1 MQMDSESS
9 LLAGMGQMAVLRNF
23 YAAHQRLC
31 IFGDG
36 PAFEHF
42 MVVVREIELHFVPI
56 CLLDSQTGHVK
67 ELTSPDGRYVVIEDL
82 SNVDADFDVVL
93 ADGWRHVSFS
103 QLIADAV
110 DVAVTSGALLLLDWE
125 QWVQDE
131 GRAWYCSRTFWRE
144 GE

>member
-1 MQMDSESS
+1 MQIDSESS

-67 ELTSPDGRYVVIEDL
+67 ELIHL
-82 SNVDADFDVVL
+82 M
-93 ADGWRHVSFS
+93 
-103 QLIADAV
+103 
-110 DVAVTSGALLLLDWE
+110 
-125 QWVQDE
+125 E
-131 GRAWYCSRTFWRE
+131 GMS
-144 GE
+144 